1 MRWISRQQ
9 ATSSNILEDF
19 HIQKWCNL
27 FGFDNG
33 NMAPVS
39 NSLSHQFS
47 SIRENLLMAG
57 PWALVVTEK
66 NVTKNYYTAKNQH
79 DSGLSTMNEDVFP
92 IENGEFPMSC

>member
-1 MRWISRQQ
+1 
-9 ATSSNILEDF
+9 
-19 HIQKWCNL
+19 
-27 FGFDNG
+27 
-33 NMAPVS
+33 MARVS

-66 NVTKNYYTAKNQH
+66 NVTKKYYTPKNQH